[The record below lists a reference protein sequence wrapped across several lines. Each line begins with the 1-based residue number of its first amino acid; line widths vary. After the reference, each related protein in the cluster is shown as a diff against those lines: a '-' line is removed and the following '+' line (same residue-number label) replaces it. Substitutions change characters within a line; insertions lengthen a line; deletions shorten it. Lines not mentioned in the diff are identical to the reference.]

1 MLFLWV
7 LYDERKM
14 IPMIDETVEMSMAGT
29 LYFRKGLQIDINMKI
44 DHVSCVF

>member
-29 LYFRKGLQIDINMKI
+29 LYLYFILKK
-44 DHVSCVF
+44 V